1 MKVTIDGDAKEIAD
15 LVLALQGQRKEL
27 DAIKGVLL
35 ELGVDPIVL
44 RRS

>member
-1 MKVTIDGDAKEIAD
+1 MEVVLKGEAKEIAD

-27 DAIKGVLL
+27 NAIKGVLL

>member
-1 MKVTIDGDAKEIAD
+1 MTIAASPKEIAD